1 MEWMDLTSFIQI
13 ATIIFGVFGLIVSF
27 IIRDIEKWPSRLCI
41 AILSMTIISSLF
53 ALLESYVIYR
63 QVPIPQWQAV
73 RFGVLLFAPVPP
85 LLFTAYFLNYCGENW
100 KKSPLMYIQTT
111 LTGALVIAEIVL
123 LYLAEDAFKTDYTV
137 DAGPRAILFMI
148 LILAITAVLLIALI
162 RRRKKLS
169 LPEFLAF
176 LVCFMMPSYV
186 QTLLLE
192 VMLMIG
198 LGKSYQAQKEE
209 AERQR
214 MRAAVLQMRPHFIH
228 NTMMTIYSLC
238 AQDPQKARQ
247 VTRDFSTYLQDN
259 FTAIAQED
267 TIPFTKELEH
277 TKAYLAVEMAR
288 FEGQLFVEFDT
299 PVTYFRIPPLTLQPI
314 VENSVKHGID
324 PELEPLY
331 VTVATED
338 AGNGVR
344 IIIEDTGPGYAPQE
358 KHESQIALDNIRDRL
373 NVLCGGTLDIAPREA
388 GGTKVTI
395 FVPWSEVQQV

>member
-41 AILSMTIISSLF
+41 AILSVTIISSSF
-53 ALLESYVIYR
+53 ALLESYAIYR

-73 RFGVLLFAPVPP
+73 RFGILLFAPVPP
-85 LLFTAYFLNYCGENW
+85 LLFTAYFLDYCGENW
-100 KKSPLMYIQTT
+100 KKSPLMYIQTA

-123 LYLAEDAFKTDYTV
+123 LYFAEDAFNTDYTV

-148 LILAITAVLLIALI
+148 LILAVTAVLLIALI
-162 RRRKKLS
+162 RRRRKLS

-299 PVTYFRIPPLTLQPI
+299 PVAHFRIPPLTLQPI

-331 VTVATED
+331 VTVTTED
-338 AGNGVR
+338 AGNGVS

-358 KHESQIALDNIRDRL
+358 KQESQIALDNIRERL
-373 NVLCGGTLDIAPREA
+373 KVLCGGTLEITSRES

-395 FVPWSEVQQV
+395 FVPWSDV

>member
-123 LYLAEDAFKTDYTV
+123 LYLAGDAFKTDYTV
-137 DAGPRAILFMI
+137 NAGPRAILFMI

-228 NTMMTIYSLC
+228 NTMMTIYSLT
-238 AQDPQKARQ
+238 
-247 VTRDFSTYLQDN
+247 VST
-259 FTAIAQED
+259 
-267 TIPFTKELEH
+267 H
-277 TKAYLAVEMAR
+277 
-288 FEGQLFVEFDT
+288 
-299 PVTYFRIPPLTLQPI
+299 
-314 VENSVKHGID
+314 
-324 PELEPLY
+324 
-331 VTVATED
+331 
-338 AGNGVR
+338 
-344 IIIEDTGPGYAPQE
+344 
-358 KHESQIALDNIRDRL
+358 
-373 NVLCGGTLDIAPREA
+373 
-388 GGTKVTI
+388 
-395 FVPWSEVQQV
+395 SET

>member
-123 LYLAEDAFKTDYTV
+123 LYLAGDAFKTDYTV
-137 DAGPRAILFMI
+137 NAGPWAILFMI

-373 NVLCGGTLDIAPREA
+373 NVLCGGTLEITSREA

-395 FVPWSEVQQV
+395 FVPWSEV

>member
-85 LLFTAYFLNYCGENW
+85 LLFTAYFLDYCGENW

-395 FVPWSEVQQV
+395 FVPWSKV

>member
-85 LLFTAYFLNYCGENW
+85 LLFTAYFLDYCGENW

-148 LILAITAVLLIALI
+148 LILAITTVLLIALI

-277 TKAYLAVEMAR
+277 TKAYLAVETAR

-299 PVTYFRIPPLTLQPI
+299 PVTHFRIPPLTLQPI

-395 FVPWSEVQQV
+395 FVPWSKV

>member
-299 PVTYFRIPPLTLQPI
+299 PVTHFRIPPLTLQPI

-395 FVPWSEVQQV
+395 FVPWSEV

>member
-85 LLFTAYFLNYCGENW
+85 LLFTAYFLDYCGENW

-395 FVPWSEVQQV
+395 FVPWSEV

>member
-85 LLFTAYFLNYCGENW
+85 LLFTAYFLDYCGENW

-123 LYLAEDAFKTDYTV
+123 LYLAGDAFKTDYTV
-137 DAGPRAILFMI
+137 NAGPRAILFMI
-148 LILAITAVLLIALI
+148 LILAISAVLLIALI

-395 FVPWSEVQQV
+395 FVPWSEV

>member
-41 AILSMTIISSLF
+41 AILSVTIISSSF
-53 ALLESYVIYR
+53 ALLESYAIYR

-73 RFGVLLFAPVPP
+73 RFGILLFAPVPP
-85 LLFTAYFLNYCGENW
+85 LLFTAYFLDYCGENW
-100 KKSPLMYIQTT
+100 KKSPLMYIQTA

-123 LYLAEDAFKTDYTV
+123 LYFAEDAFKTDYTV
-137 DAGPRAILFMI
+137 NAGPRAILFMI
-148 LILAITAVLLIALI
+148 LILAVTAVLLIALI
-162 RRRKKLS
+162 RRRRKLS

-259 FTAIAQED
+259 FTAIVQED

-299 PVTYFRIPPLTLQPI
+299 PVTHFRIPPLTLQPI

-331 VTVATED
+331 VTVTTED
-338 AGNGVR
+338 AGNGVS

-358 KHESQIALDNIRDRL
+358 KQESQIALDNIRERL
-373 NVLCGGTLDIAPREA
+373 KVLCGGTLEITSRES

-395 FVPWSEVQQV
+395 FVPWSDV

>member
-85 LLFTAYFLNYCGENW
+85 LLFTAYFLDYCGENW

-137 DAGPRAILFMI
+137 NAGPRAILFMI

-395 FVPWSEVQQV
+395 FVPLSNV

>member
-85 LLFTAYFLNYCGENW
+85 LLFTAYFLDYCGENW

-395 FVPWSEVQQV
+395 FVPLSNV

>member
-85 LLFTAYFLNYCGENW
+85 LLFTAYFLDYCGENW

-299 PVTYFRIPPLTLQPI
+299 PVTHFRIPPLTLQPI

-395 FVPWSEVQQV
+395 FVPLSKV

>member
-85 LLFTAYFLNYCGENW
+85 LLFTAYFLDYCGENW

-176 LVCFMMPSYV
+176 FVCFMMPSYV

-344 IIIEDTGPGYAPQE
+344 IIIEDTGPGYVSQE

-395 FVPWSEVQQV
+395 FVPWSEV

>member
-85 LLFTAYFLNYCGENW
+85 LLFTAYFLDYCGENW

-373 NVLCGGTLDIAPREA
+373 NVLCGGTLEIMSRDA

-395 FVPWSEVQQV
+395 FVPWSKVQ